1 MTTPDFGIQ
10 KNAIQKANLP
20 LLDSSS
26 RYLVRYRVKTS
37 DGIAATAWS
46 PVYKATK
53 PSIESLFTTTGGY
66 SVSQKEM
73 KSHGKSFDV
82 SWKITP
88 SVPEQI
94 DGLPLDVY
102 VKWNSDANWTFLT
115 TTTTNSFSVPIP
127 TAYQSSATVSHTASF
142 MVHLATFVKN
152 RVATDTDT
160 LVFLETNVST
170 GAKYDAG
177 TV

>member
-10 KNAIQKANLP
+10 KNVVQKSSLP

-26 RYLVRYRVKTS
+26 RYLIRYRVKTS

-53 PSIESLFTTTGGY
+53 PSIESLFTTGGY
-66 SVSQKEM
+66 SVSQKEL

-102 VKWNSDANWTFLT
+102 VKWDSETSWNFVT

-127 TAYQSSATVSHTASF
+127 TAYQSTSSESHTASF

-152 RVATDTDT
+152 KLDTDTET
-160 LVFLETNVST
+160 LVFLEADVPT

-177 TV
+177 SIV